1 MPKTHNEYEL
11 KCFQNL
17 LYPYMHDRNMSDVKL
32 HTYIPYANTIPNR
45 IEKGISIKRIFYESN
60 KVCYYFYF
68 SNC

>member
-32 HTYIPYANTIPNR
+32 HTYIPYANNI
-45 IEKGISIKRIFYESN
+45 IELKKAFQ
-60 KVCYYFYF
+60 
-68 SNC
+68 